1 MTLLKSWSKLNF
13 YLNFY
18 TGAEMGTINGDLRAQ
33 ENNGGLAVREITI
46 SKPEPK
52 KVEELKTI

>member
-1 MTLLKSWSKLNF
+1 
-13 YLNFY
+13 
-18 TGAEMGTINGDLRAQ
+18 MGSINGDLRAQ
-33 ENNGGLAVREITI
+33 ENKGGLAVREITI

>member
-1 MTLLKSWSKLNF
+1 
-13 YLNFY
+13 
-18 TGAEMGTINGDLRAQ
+18 MGTINDDLRAQ
-33 ENNGGLAVREITI
+33 ENKGDLVVREITI